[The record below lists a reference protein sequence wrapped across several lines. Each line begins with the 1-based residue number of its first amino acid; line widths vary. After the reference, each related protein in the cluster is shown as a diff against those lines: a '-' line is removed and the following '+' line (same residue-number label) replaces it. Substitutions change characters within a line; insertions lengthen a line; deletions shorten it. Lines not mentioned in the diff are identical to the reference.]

1 MKGDLTQGP
10 VMKTMLRFAVP
21 MILGNLLQQCYNCL
35 LYTSGKRG
43 RTGGLF
49 GRKQGGRAMKQ
60 RKVALAKG
68 RLADKAI
75 ALFEKAG
82 YDVSGLVE
90 DSRMLIF
97 QNKEL
102 SFLMV
107 KPTDVPVY
115 VEPVSYTHLQL

>member
-1 MKGDLTQGP
+1 
-10 VMKTMLRFAVP
+10 
-21 MILGNLLQQCYNCL
+21 
-35 LYTSGKRG
+35 
-43 RTGGLF
+43 
-49 GRKQGGRAMKQ
+49 MKQ

-97 QNKEL
+97 ENKEL

-107 KPTDVPVY
+107 KPTALRILA
-115 VEPVSYTHLQL
+115 SAARIRCWRAARISTR

>member
-1 MKGDLTQGP
+1 
-10 VMKTMLRFAVP
+10 
-21 MILGNLLQQCYNCL
+21 
-35 LYTSGKRG
+35 
-43 RTGGLF
+43 
-49 GRKQGGRAMKQ
+49 MKQ

-102 SFLMV
+102 SFLKWIRRFSM
-107 KPTDVPVY
+107 
-115 VEPVSYTHLQL
+115 

>member
-1 MKGDLTQGP
+1 
-10 VMKTMLRFAVP
+10 
-21 MILGNLLQQCYNCL
+21 
-35 LYTSGKRG
+35 
-43 RTGGLF
+43 
-49 GRKQGGRAMKQ
+49 MKQ

-97 QNKEL
+97 PNKEL

-115 VEPVSYTHLQL
+115 VEHGVADSGNPWQGYAAGKAARISTR